1 MGISPV
7 PSPVPEFKRLR
18 GWSKSDQ
25 LRMRNLSGVLVI
37 FFTCTLTGCLDREEQ
52 KTPPSVSENPQKVEV
67 KETAEAPQIDLSNLE
82 EGKIFQQV
90 CANCHGEKG
99 EGKEELKAP
108 SIGGL
113 PEWYVAEQTEKFR
126 SGLRGAHPKDIF
138 GQQMRAITL
147 SLTPEQVKDASA
159 YNQKLPAGKTQKRGG
174 KASIDR
180 GRYIFANNCMACH
193 RYNGSGEIVFHSAP
207 LISLNIEY
215 LERQLKKYRNGWR
228 GNDESDLYG
237 KKMIDTAQ
245 LMEDQEIEDVV
256 NYIGALAHGD
266 DPRPAME

>member
-1 MGISPV
+1 
-7 PSPVPEFKRLR
+7 
-18 GWSKSDQ
+18 
-25 LRMRNLSGVLVI
+25 MRNLSGVLVI

-52 KTPPSVSENPQKVEV
+52 KTPPSVSENPQEIEA

-126 SGLRGAHPKDIF
+126 SGLRGAHPKDVF

-159 YNQKLPAGKTQKRGG
+159 YNQKLPAGKNAETG
-174 KASIDR
+174 
-180 GRYIFANNCMACH
+180 
-193 RYNGSGEIVFHSAP
+193 
-207 LISLNIEY
+207 
-215 LERQLKKYRNGWR
+215 
-228 GNDESDLYG
+228 
-237 KKMIDTAQ
+237 
-245 LMEDQEIEDVV
+245 
-256 NYIGALAHGD
+256 
-266 DPRPAME
+266 

>member
-1 MGISPV
+1 METSSAPLLAPGY
-7 PSPVPEFKRLR
+7 KLR
-18 GWSKSDQ
+18 KGSCLLQMRKGAGLGFSLLLLVSCSDQ
-25 LRMRNLSGVLVI
+25 EAATEGSAPA
-37 FFTCTLTGCLDREEQ
+37 
-52 KTPPSVSENPQKVEV
+52 TPP
-67 KETAEAPQIDLSNLE
+67 QIEFSKLE

-113 PEWYVAEQTEKFR
+113 PNWYVAEQTEKFR
-126 SGLRGAHPKDIF
+126 SGLRGAHPEDIY

-147 SLTPEQVKDASA
+147 ALTPEQVKDASR
-159 YNQKLPAGKTQKRGG
+159 YNEKLPAGKTQQRGN

-180 GRYIFANNCMACH
+180 GRYIFANRCMACH
-193 RYNGSGEIVFHSAP
+193 RYNGTGEIVFHSAP

-237 KKMIDTAQ
+237 KKMIDMAGS
-245 LMEDQEIEDVV
+245 MEDQEIEDVV